1 MVVHFIAIGGAA
13 MHNLALDLLV
23 SGDIVTGSDDEIYD
37 PALTRLKNAGI
48 CPEKFGWFP
57 EKLHP
62 GIDVV
67 ILGMHAKKDNPELA
81 RAKELGLQI
90 VSYPEFI
97 GERSGNKKRVV
108 VAGSHGKTTTTAII
122 LHVLKFL
129 KMDADFLVGSAIE
142 GFDRMV
148 KLTDSPLIVIEGDE
162 YLSSPMDLRPKIH
175 HYKPHI
181 SILTGIAWDH
191 INVFPSFEIYKE
203 QFAIFLRL
211 HEPGA
216 FVFYDGSDGDVFD
229 VVKSC
234 ERSDIHFIAYEPIEI
249 NDSKQIEVNGK
260 LYKFPMIGHHN
271 LKNASAARHVCSRL
285 GVLEDDFFRALESFT
300 GAKKRLQLLWQNHD
314 SQAYLDF
321 AHAPSKLKATIG
333 SVKEWFGKRKL
344 IAFFELHT
352 FSSLN
357 KDFLEQYK
365 DSMKDADE
373 AFVFFDEHTLQMKG
387 MPELPAELVE
397 ECFGRGQVHVINS
410 KAALHERITS
420 YEYKSSVVLF
430 MSSGTF
436 GGFDFIK
443 FSENKN

>member
-13 MHNLALDLLV
+13 MHNLALDLLA
-23 SGDIVTGSDDEIYD
+23 SGEYVTGSDDEIYD
-37 PALTRLKNAGI
+37 PALTRLRKAGI

-57 EKLHP
+57 EKLHE

-81 RAKELGLQI
+81 KAKELGLKI

-97 GERSGNKKRVV
+97 GERSVDKKRVV

-122 LHVLKFL
+122 LHVLKVL
-129 KMDADFLVGSAIE
+129 QMDTDYLVGSAIE

-175 HYKPHI
+175 HYRPHI

-191 INVFPSFEIYKE
+191 INVFPSFDIYKE

-211 HEPGA
+211 HEA
-216 FVFYDGSDGDVFD
+216 DAYVFYDRSDPD
-229 VVKSC
+229 VVDVVNSS
-234 ERSDIHFIAYEPIEI
+234 ERSDIHFIAYKPIEI
-249 NDSKQIEVNGK
+249 NASKQVEVKGK

-285 GVLEDDFFRALESFT
+285 GILEDDFFRALESFN
-300 GAKKRLQLLWQNHD
+300 GAKKRLQLLWQNRD

-321 AHAPSKLKATIG
+321 AHAPSKLMATIS
-333 SVKEWFGKRKL
+333 SVKEWFGEKKL

-357 KDFLEQYK
+357 KDFLEQYR

-373 AFVFFDEHTLQMKG
+373 AYVFFDEHTLQMKG
-387 MPELPAELVE
+387 MPELSSDLVE
-397 ECFGRGQVHVINS
+397 ECFGSGQVKVIKS
-410 KAALHERITS
+410 KALLHEQITN
-420 YEYKSSVVLF
+420 YDYTSSVTLF
-430 MSSGTF
+430 MSSGIF
-436 GGFDFIK
+436 GGFDFQK